1 MADVATSPPGT
12 RATLTGPRRRPPWT
26 TARARLHPVRRR
38 TAPHRTASGAPS
50 VPDRPHG
57 HRPLSTRSTA
67 TTCAWTGR
75 PAVPQTAPGRARPV
89 RRPRPPPVPLRPGL
103 RRRTAHPR
111 ARVGRHSRA
120 RTLTGDA
127 RERRPT
133 DGRAAATAPWN
144 VMPRQVRFPRR
155 EFVPDTAAR
164 PTTDARD
171 GYRAGRL
178 PDRPGPDGPRRS
190 PLHGRLLRHRGR
202 LARAAARPMPRDVS
216 RHAPITA
223 HDAPSPTKAR
233 KFTVRHII
241 PGSVGKA

>member
-26 TARARLHPVRRR
+26 TARARLHPYDAELRLTARRL
-38 TAPHRTASGAPS
+38 AHRRFLT
-50 VPDRPHG
+50 V
-57 HRPLSTRSTA
+57 STA
-67 TTCAWTGR
+67 TAPSPPG
-75 PAVPQTAPGRARPV
+75 VQPQRARGRAARPY
-89 RRPRPPPVPLRPGL
+89 RRPRRGALARLGVLDPAGTAPTGPTTTDRTPPGPG
-103 RRRTAHPR
+103 RTA
-111 ARVGRHSRA
+111 RA

-155 EFVPDTAAR
+155 EFVPDAAAR

-178 PDRPGPDGPRRS
+178 PDRPGPDRPRRS

-202 LARAAARPMPRDVS
+202 RARAAARPMPRDVS
-216 RHAPITA
+216 RHAPVTA

-233 KFTVRHII
+233 KFTVRHIT